1 MPINIGNLPLRSA
14 YVGNTEIKS
23 IYAGS
28 TMVWQN
34 KARTRVDYQWTQA
47 QTSPYR
53 ILFLGSSTMYGH
65 NVAWPEGFAAQM
77 VAHIVSDQ
85 MPVNA
90 TPMQRAWGKRN
101 APTTAGF
108 HFQNAAVGG
117 LTSSTYWD
125 NGQKDMVN
133 SFKPRLIVHMVG
145 SNDYQ
150 AGTGTSA
157 YRSNIER
164 AIVEANTRTSNCRH
178 LLVHQFRRE
187 DVTNP
192 TYPWT
197 DYRDQLKAIAASRM
211 DTDFCDANKILAEE
225 LGWNSTYL
233 QSDKI
238 HADWFGNTL
247 LARAVRNYLKLDT
260 HDGETIYALDADD
273 LASVSAGSRITSWP
287 ANAESLITLPAT
299 GSSKEAPYKRVNN
312 GYPFADFYDGGL
324 RLRTTAWP
332 GAVAAPMTM
341 FMVVEH
347 RWNANKG
354 NDQKPIFT
362 RSLPSDDGFL
372 WAWHETG
379 AKLLK
384 GAVGSAVSPGVTV
397 DGADLDHSVIAIT
410 FHPNGWATSYVS
422 SVTGTDM
429 APIGTDTAMGPWLK
443 SLKLMTNT
451 GETVHGEANINYFSL
466 VKSCPDVGAVMRSLG
481 SRFGITIKEQ
491 P

>member
-1 MPINIGNLPLRSA
+1 MPLSIGSLSA
-14 YVGNTEIKS
+14 DQIFVGPTEVQRV
-23 IYAGS
+23 YAGS
-28 TMVWQN
+28 SLVWEN
-34 KARTRVDYQWTQA
+34 KHRTLVDYQWSQA

-53 ILFLGSSTMYGH
+53 IMFLGSSTTYGYS
-65 NVAWPEGFAAQM
+65 VLWSEGFATQM

-85 MPVNA
+85 IPVPA
-90 TPMQRAWGKRN
+90 TPIQRAWGTRN
-101 APTTAGF
+101 APTAAGF
-108 HFQNAAVGG
+108 HFQNAAVSG
-117 LTSSTYWD
+117 LTSGKYVED
-125 NGQKDMVN
+125 GQKNMAG
-133 SFKPRLIVHMVG
+133 SFKPRLVIHMIG
-145 SNDYQ
+145 SNDY
-150 AGTGTSA
+150 ANGVNPAT
-157 YRSNIER
+157 YRANIET
-164 AIVEANTRTSNCRH
+164 AITALNTRSPGCSH
-178 LLVHQFRRE
+178 LLVHSFRRE
-187 DVTNP
+187 DVMNP
-192 TYPWT
+192 AYSW
-197 DYRDQLKAIAASRM
+197 DAYRDQLKAIAASRT
-211 DTDFCDANKILAEE
+211 DTDFCDANKILTEE

-233 QSDKI
+233 QPDKV

-273 LASVSAGSRITSWP
+273 LASVSTGSRITSWP
-287 ANAESLITLPAT
+287 ANVESLITLPAT
-299 GSSKEAPYKRVNN
+299 GSSKEAPYKRVHN

-324 RLRTTAWP
+324 RLRTAAWP

-379 AKLLK
+379 AKRLK

-410 FHPNGWATSYVS
+410 FHPNGWVTSYVS

-466 VKSCPDVGAVMRSLG
+466 VKGIDVADTMRSLG
-481 SRFGITIKEQ
+481 ARFGITIKEQ
-491 P
+491 A